1 MRTTITLLAALMFLA
16 GSFTYK
22 ASAEPDYA
30 KWGRLAMK
38 ETAKRYQA
46 DIVDYKHLGRKTEQP
61 GILSESF
68 RLLLNKGN
76 QKFGVKVSIW
86 FDRKTEHVIKIRF
99 AEDGKSVKKTMNYKM
114 I

>member
-1 MRTTITLLAALMFLA
+1 MRKTVILLAALMFLA
-16 GSFTYK
+16 GGFAYK

-38 ETAKRYQA
+38 ETAERYHA
-46 DIVDYKHLGRKTEQP
+46 EIVDYKHLGRKTEQS
-61 GILSESF
+61 GVLSESF

-76 QKFGVKVSIW
+76 RKFGVKVSIW
-86 FDRKTEHVIKIRF
+86 FDRETERVISIRF
-99 AEDGKSVKKTMNYKM
+99 TEDGKPAKKAMNYKV